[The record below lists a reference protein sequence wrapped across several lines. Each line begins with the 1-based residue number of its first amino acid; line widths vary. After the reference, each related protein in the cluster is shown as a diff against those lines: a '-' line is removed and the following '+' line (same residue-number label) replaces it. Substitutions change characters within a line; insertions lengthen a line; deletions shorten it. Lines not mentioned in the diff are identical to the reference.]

1 MIMNHVSLSL
11 NYFLSPLKTEILE
24 IQPKTNSYDGE
35 KRYRQQLEP
44 LKKSSYTYEYNTMA
58 VDFNHPHHMPPSH
71 HHAVY
76 PTKRSL
82 PLNANIHENNIYHEP
97 QVAITYSVPFDK
109 ISSKVSNSNTSS
121 TRKLQSD
128 TISSSTESCKCCPSM
143 QFLSTPYFFFGKHSK
158 ISKCENG

>member
-1 MIMNHVSLSL
+1 M
-11 NYFLSPLKTEILE
+11 
-24 IQPKTNSYDGE
+24 
-35 KRYRQQLEP
+35 
-44 LKKSSYTYEYNTMA
+44 KKSSYTYEYNTMA
-58 VDFNHPHHMPPSH
+58 VDAFNHPHHMPPSH

-128 TISSSTESCKCCPSM
+128 TISSSTESRKFFFCHKCNFY
-143 QFLSTPYFFFGKHSK
+143 QHLIYFFLASTQVYLNLKMGDVKRPHF
-158 ISKCENG
+158 ENEVN